1 MRIEDIYAAAF
12 GREHLATLLEQ
23 LVRSFDA
30 QSGFLACT
38 VPDGAA
44 FQAQF
49 GNDPAW
55 LDLYATRYH
64 QHDILFPRLM
74 QAAEGQC
81 VTAHAMLAEPAV
93 RASIFYRDYL
103 APMGVVDN
111 LAVNLFKQPGLSAHL
126 ALIRRGAV
134 APFADTDRDRL
145 QALVPHLR
153 RAVYVG
159 SHLSRAVDQMAA
171 LRTLVAARGDAVL
184 MLDAQHR
191 VIDHDPA
198 AADLLALRHG
208 EPVRLPALARA
219 INLART
225 GGQPVAVEL
234 ADGVATP
241 LPVLVQVLPVIRDR
255 FADLGDTGGIACIV
269 HLTRLDRPSTIAI
282 GAIAAFY
289 RLTPTEA
296 RVLDDVVTHADLIGI
311 GSRLGMA
318 RATARTH
325 LHRIYEKTATGG
337 QAALIALA
345 HRFVTISGGDA
356 LNR

>member
-30 QSGFLACT
+30 RSGFLAFA
-38 VPDGAA
+38 VPGAAA

-55 LDLYATRYH
+55 LDLYATRYR

-93 RASIFYRDYL
+93 RASIFYREYL
-103 APMGVVDN
+103 APTGVVDN

-126 ALIRRGAV
+126 ALIRRAP
-134 APFADTDRDRL
+134 APPFADADRDRM
-145 QALVPHLR
+145 QTLVPHLR
-153 RAVYVG
+153 RAIYVG
-159 SHLSRAVDQMAA
+159 SHLSRALDQMAA
-171 LRTLVAARGDAVL
+171 LRALVAARGNAVL
-184 MLDAQHR
+184 MLDAQRRVVHR
-191 VIDHDPA
+191 DPA
-198 AADLLALRHG
+198 LADLLALRDG
-208 EPVRLPALARA
+208 EPVRLPALAQA
-219 INLART
+219 IDAALVDGR
-225 GGQPVAVEL
+225 PVAIEL
-234 ADGVATP
+234 VDGADGP
-241 LPVLVQVLPVIRDR
+241 LPLLVDVLPVSRDR
-255 FADLGDTGGIACIV
+255 FADLGDTGAIAFLV
-269 HLTRLDRPSTIAI
+269 HLTRLDRPATVAI
-282 GAIAAFY
+282 DAMADFY

-296 RVLDDVVTHADLIGI
+296 RVLADVVAHADLIGI
-311 GSRLGMA
+311 GARIGMA

-345 HRFVTISGGDA
+345 HRFVTMSGPH